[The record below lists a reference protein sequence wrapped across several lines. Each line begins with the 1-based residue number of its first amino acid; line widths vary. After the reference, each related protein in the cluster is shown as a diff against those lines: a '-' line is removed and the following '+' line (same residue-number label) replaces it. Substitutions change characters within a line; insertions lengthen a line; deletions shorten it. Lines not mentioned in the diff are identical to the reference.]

1 MSLRVIGR
9 KTSFVFLF
17 LLYFWITSRND
28 QHRYWWFSF
37 SLILFVCFS
46 LLAGHILSPYLLP
59 LFLFSPKLPWTEK
72 GIKYTTPNPLPSLLL
87 SSPFYCLS
95 KQFLSPSPSSSWA
108 QGARKLHLSLLLP
121 AMWCHCCSPA
131 QPSWSQSSPVQCPSN
146 NRKALFSIGALQSSF
161 LVSFI
166 SFISWC
172 LILWIL
178 FSSLWKCHTQ
188 WISTVCLQTHCST
201 YQLHRC

>member
-1 MSLRVIGR
+1 MFLIFSYSL
-9 KTSFVFLF
+9 
-17 LLYFWITSRND
+17 
-28 QHRYWWFSF
+28 
-37 SLILFVCFS
+37 C
-46 LLAGHILSPYLLP
+46 LLAGHILLPYLLP

-146 NRKALFSIGALQSSF
+146 NRKALFSIGALQKF
-161 LVSFI
+161 LLSKF
-166 SFISWC
+166 
-172 LILWIL
+172 
-178 FSSLWKCHTQ
+178 
-188 WISTVCLQTHCST
+188 
-201 YQLHRC
+201 YQLHLLVPNSLNTLFESLKVPYAVDLNCLPPNSLFYLPVA